1 MPNTIALYM
10 RRDGSVNVAQKYHSY
25 EIKYV
30 TVVIQK
36 PEQDA

>member
-1 MPNTIALYM
+1 M
-10 RRDGSVNVAQKYHSY
+10 RNDEGLNIAQKYHSY
-25 EIKYV
+25 KIKYV